1 MSDLVLVA
9 LELDLKG
16 DKKFAIYICDAQ
28 LHITKERNYHDQL
41 NNKDKLNQTTK
52 KLSSIFF
59 FINNDSIFWTALFP
73 TLHLNSIGSKI
84 KFNKFR
90 LNYASTYLS
99 SPQIGD
105 LLLQHYVLLFK
116 LGVVRQESRL
126 SQLVVLQLKP
136 HVLDLEGCHVLRL
149 GQLGV
154 LLKKDESWRFNESCG
169 LVSLSK
175 SFNVNFQVSS

>member
-1 MSDLVLVA
+1 MIQFFERLCFQHFISIQ
-9 LELDLKG
+9 LEV
-16 DKKFAIYICDAQ
+16 
-28 LHITKERNYHDQL
+28 
-41 NNKDKLNQTTK
+41 
-52 KLSSIFF
+52 KLSSV
-59 FINNDSIFWTALFP
+59 S
-73 TLHLNSIGSKI
+73 SV
-84 KFNKFR
+84 
-90 LNYASTYLS
+90 YASTYLS

-154 LLKKDESWRFNESCG
+154 LLKKMKSWRFNESCG